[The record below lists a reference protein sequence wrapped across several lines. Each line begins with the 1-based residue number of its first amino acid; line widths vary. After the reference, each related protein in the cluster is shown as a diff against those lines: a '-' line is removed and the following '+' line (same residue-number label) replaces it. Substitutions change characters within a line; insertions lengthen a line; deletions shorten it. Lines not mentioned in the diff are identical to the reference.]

1 MKTDSMPEILFSR
14 QEAARTGS
22 LLANCLLQKK
32 LDLTM
37 IHVILIYFIR
47 YDATSVCMTA

>member
-1 MKTDSMPEILFSR
+1 MKTDSLPEIFVSR

-32 LDLTM
+32 LDLTAAGGSR
-37 IHVILIYFIR
+37 LLS
-47 YDATSVCMTA
+47 ATPCA